1 MNGPLAAVLE
11 VMAAFVGGDEGLADG
26 VPAQLMRAKASSL
39 SSSKMKALKGLV
51 PSTPCMLCF
60 RPLGL

>member
-1 MNGPLAAVLE
+1 
-11 VMAAFVGGDEGLADG
+11 MAAFVGGDEGLADG